1 MKIIEENKMALIEF
15 TSKSCTPCIAI
26 SHRIT
31 EWNKEHPNIVFQT
44 ISVDEHP
51 DIAAKFG
58 IFSVPAVVFYVDTKK
73 MLEKAGYFSVEELL
87 DQIERI
93 EQIYEKR

>member
-15 TSKSCTPCIAI
+15 TSKGCTPCIAI
-26 SHRIT
+26 SHKIT

-51 DIAAKFG
+51 EIAANYS
-58 IFSVPAVVFYVDTKK
+58 IFSVPAVLFFVETKK